1 MPGKHWTRDE
11 RRFLRQQIAADVA
24 PHDIVVENRSWAGI
38 CYMLRALHV
47 PWSRRWTLS
56 QTRSLITQIKQ
67 GKKLAELRISN
78 KSIAAMNAKR
88 RRLRIAGKLGKQT
101 VKTKQKYSQAEL
113 VLLERYAWR

>member
-11 RRFLRQQIAADVA
+11 RRSLRQQIAADVA

-56 QTRSLITQIKQ
+56 QTRSLIAQIKQ
-67 GKKLAELRISN
+67 GKKLAELRISDCIIGPAGSCV
-78 KSIAAMNAKR
+78 KQVRCHYATLDQTHDVI
-88 RRLRIAGKLGKQT
+88 RI
-101 VKTKQKYSQAEL
+101 
-113 VLLERYAWR
+113 